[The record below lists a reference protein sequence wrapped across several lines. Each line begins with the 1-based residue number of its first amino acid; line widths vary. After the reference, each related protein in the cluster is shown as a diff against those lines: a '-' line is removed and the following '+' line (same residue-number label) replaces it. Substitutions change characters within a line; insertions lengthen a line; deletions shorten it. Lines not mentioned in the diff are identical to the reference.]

1 MCIPEE
7 KQSGEGIR
15 FAVLS
20 LCLLAARTGLDELEG
35 GSSWRESMALVYL
48 RDIICPATHRMD
60 AWGDGGHSL
69 SSGLLDTYKLGLTP
83 PLIPSSPPAAAC

>member
-1 MCIPEE
+1 MCILEE

-35 GSSWRESMALVYL
+35 GSSWRESYGV
-48 RDIICPATHRMD
+48 
-60 AWGDGGHSL
+60 
-69 SSGLLDTYKLGLTP
+69 GLLEGYYL
-83 PLIPSSPPAAAC
+83 PSYGIEWMPGVMGATAFLAGYWIRISWD